1 MMKDDFI
8 CQSKQK
14 SLKWKRKRKNK
25 KIFLKLLNMKKT
37 LEYVKDLRTLQ
48 GRTMLEE
55 MSLREASCLG
65 HFVLDV
71 ERLSFSAEKLFLP

>member
-1 MMKDDFI
+1 MKDDFI

-14 SLKWKRKRKNK
+14 SLKWKKKRKNK

-48 GRTMLEE
+48 VGTML
-55 MSLREASCLG
+55 G
-65 HFVLDV
+65 
-71 ERLSFSAEKLFLP
+71 

>member
-1 MMKDDFI
+1 
-8 CQSKQK
+8 
-14 SLKWKRKRKNK
+14 
-25 KIFLKLLNMKKT
+25 MKKT

>member
-1 MMKDDFI
+1 MKDDFI

-14 SLKWKRKRKNK
+14 SLKWKTNKQTKKNK

-48 GRTMLEE
+48 GRTML
-55 MSLREASCLG
+55 G
-65 HFVLDV
+65 
-71 ERLSFSAEKLFLP
+71 